1 MEVDGGAGGGQEVA
15 SGALIT
21 AAQLTICFLFFFY
34 SVYVCETPAGKGQQ
48 ECQAAVGREQCA
60 TLMSPPRGEVGP
72 SPVPLGFDTKKIYV
86 VEVCVAGRTDQDRS
100 CHPFM
105 NQP

>member
-1 MEVDGGAGGGQEVA
+1 MERGGAG
-15 SGALIT
+15 SGKRRSDHCSPADNLFS
-21 AAQLTICFLFFFY
+21 FLFFFY